1 MQDFIN
7 AHLKTDIS
15 KLAFKGS
22 PFKDISIQ
30 ELINQIVSKSKCQGK
45 LPTWFSTP
53 YIYYPNKLNIEQTSS
68 EKTAQ
73 YKSTIITGNTIIDL
87 TGGFGIDSFYF
98 SKCFKEVVHCEIDKE
113 LSEITSYNYQQLKAP
128 NINCIN
134 DDGIT
139 YLNSLTKKFDWI
151 YIDPSRR
158 NEPFG
163 TSTKLSAGKL
173 RAGTGRVFRLA
184 DCLPDVPLHL
194 DVLFKHTDSILIK
207 VSPFL
212 DINTGIKELK
222 FVKEVHIVAVD
233 NEVKELLFILKKNYN
248 DVISIKTLNI
258 AGSSFQ
264 SFNYDLN
271 DENGIIPYSL
281 PLKYIYEPNKAIYKS
296 GAFNLIA
303 ERFNLCKLANNTHLY
318 TSENTI
324 DFPGSCYEVLEQLP
338 YNFKQLKAV
347 LPDLTANIKIR
358 NFPDTIN
365 AIKKKLKIRDG
376 GFFYVFFI
384 TNKED
389 KPMILVTKKLN

>member
-1 MQDFIN
+1 MNHNILTSKVQDFIN

-45 LPTWFSTP
+45 LPIWFSTP

-73 YKSTIITGNTIIDL
+73 YKSTIISGNTIIDL
-87 TGGFGIDSFYF
+87 TGGFGVDCFYF
-98 SKCFKEVVHCEIDKE
+98 SKCFKEVIHCEIDKE
-113 LSEITSYNYQQLKAP
+113 LSEITSYNYQQLKAS
-128 NINCIN
+128 NISCIN

-158 NEPFG
+158 NEL
-163 TSTKLSAGKL
+163 KGK
-173 RAGTGRVFRLA
+173 VFRLA

-194 DVLFKHTDSILIK
+194 AALFKHTDSILVK

-271 DENGIIPYSL
+271 DENGIIPYSF
-281 PLKYIYEPNKAIYKS
+281 PLKYLYEPNKAIYKS
-296 GAFNLIA
+296 GVFNLIA
-303 ERFNLCKLANNTHLY
+303 ARFNIYKLAKNTHLY
-318 TSENTI
+318 TSENTL

-365 AIKKKLKIRDG
+365 AIKKKLKIKDG
-376 GFFYVFFI
+376 GIFYVFFI
-384 TNKED
+384 TNKEE

>member
-1 MQDFIN
+1 MNKSILTKEVQDFIN

-22 PFKDISIQ
+22 PFKAISIQ
-30 ELINQIVSKSKCQGK
+30 ELINQIVSKSKCQEK

-53 YIYYPNKLNIEQTSS
+53 YIYYPNKINIEQTSS

-73 YKSTIITGNTIIDL
+73 YKSTIISGNTLIDL
-87 TGGFGIDSFYF
+87 TGGLGIDSFYF

-113 LSEITSYNYQQLKAP
+113 LSEISSYNYQQLKAP
-128 NINCIN
+128 NISCIN
-134 DDGIT
+134 DNGIK
-139 YLNSLTKKFDWI
+139 YLNRLTKKFDWI
-151 YIDPSRR
+151 YMDPSRR
-158 NEPFG
+158 SEL
-163 TSTKLSAGKL
+163 KGK
-173 RAGTGRVFRLA
+173 VFRLA
-184 DCLPDVPLHL
+184 DCLPDIPLHL
-194 DVLFKHTDSILIK
+194 DVIFKHTDSILIK

-212 DINTGIKELK
+212 DISSGIKELK

-248 DVISIKTLNI
+248 EVISIKTLNI

-264 SFNYDLN
+264 SFNFDLN
-271 DENGIIPYSL
+271 DENSIIPYSL
-281 PLKYIYEPNKAIYKS
+281 PLKFIYEPNKAIYKS

-303 ERFNLCKLANNTHLY
+303 EKFNLYKLANNTHLY
-318 TSENTI
+318 TSDI
-324 DFPGSCYEVLEQLP
+324 SVDFPGSYYKVLEQLP

-358 NFPDTIN
+358 NFPDSIN
-365 AIKKKLKIRDG
+365 AIRKKLKIRDG
-376 GFFYVFFI
+376 GVFYVFFI